1 DPMGGEN
8 RNRTV
13 GRTNGRL
20 NGYNNSFNNS
30 YGGYNSVYTNNS
42 NQLNTNSTINRN
54 NRDPVSMTNQ
64 SSFNNPENKVEA
76 LLSILPDDIK
86 KDLDV
91 KIDYELN
98 SFYVLGSSDRIER
111 FKDFIKKIDK
121 PVPVILIEVMLI
133 EVS

>member
-1 DPMGGEN
+1 LVKIFESQTIHNQVIQTNNNTPISRDNQNQSNNNPSVSPQLFTFKKDGDIYFFGTENQLSVRDVEIVHLQHRSVELLSDPMGGEN

-54 NRDPVSMTNQ
+54 NRD
-64 SSFNNPENKVEA
+64 
-76 LLSILPDDIK
+76 
-86 KDLDV
+86 
-91 KIDYELN
+91 
-98 SFYVLGSSDRIER
+98 
-111 FKDFIKKIDK
+111 
-121 PVPVILIEVMLI
+121 
-133 EVS
+133 

>member
-1 DPMGGEN
+1 YFFGTENQLSVRDVEIVHLQHRSVELLSDPMGGEN

-30 YGGYNSVYTNNS
+30 YDGYNSVYTNNS

-98 SFYVLGSSDRIER
+98 
-111 FKDFIKKIDK
+111 
-121 PVPVILIEVMLI
+121 
-133 EVS
+133 